1 MKIIMENSIS
11 VWKSNLYNGLILGLI
26 AIAYTLLI
34 YFLNLIFNEYQVYFF
49 YLIQFVVLFISIKSY
64 RDNCKHGIITYGQA
78 VASGV
83 VISIY
88 SAVIYAVLIYILYA
102 FIDTDLVNKQLAFIE
117 ETLIKR
123 GLPQSIIDSGMEIQK
138 KILQPSIYALTRLF
152 SNFFG
157 GTIIT
162 LIVSIFIRKENI
174 PLIDSLEKT

>member
-1 MKIIMENSIS
+1 MQRNISI
-11 VWKSNLYNGLILGLI
+11 WKANLNNGLVMGLI
-26 AIAYTLLI
+26 AIAYTLVI
-34 YFLNLIFNEYQVYFF
+34 YFLNLIFNDYQGYIF
-49 YLIQFVVLFISIKSY
+49 YVIQVGVLFILIKSY
-64 RDNCKHGIITYGQA
+64 RENYKHGFITYGHA

-88 SAVIYAVLIYILYA
+88 SAVIYAVLVYILYA

-123 GLPQSIIDSGMEIQK
+123 GLPQSFIDSGLEIQK
-138 KILQPSIYALTRLF
+138 KFLQPGIYALTRLF

-162 LIVSIFIRKENI
+162 LMVSIFIRKENI